1 MFIGG
6 FQKLEFIT
14 GDLKVHVH
22 VRAVNMCGETWDSTN
37 FSSLG
42 ECKVL
47 YKLEAKAKVELY
59 VASIE
64 VLP

>member
-14 GDLKVHVH
+14 GNLKIHVH
-22 VRAVNMCGETWDSTN
+22 VRTVNMPGEPWESTD

-42 ECKVL
+42 EYKVL
-47 YKLEAKAKVELY
+47 YKLEAKAKVEL
-59 VASIE
+59 
-64 VLP
+64 

>member
-47 YKLEAKAKVELY
+47 YKPEAKAEL
-59 VASIE
+59 E
-64 VLP
+64 L